1 MLRIIIRVYP
11 LRYRKVVSLR
21 EINPKVTALKVKIR
35 LLSRRLSANNII
47 LKGILRVYLNV

>member
-1 MLRIIIRVYP
+1 MLRIVIKIYP

-35 LLSRRLSANNII
+35 LLSRRLSISNII
-47 LKGILRVYLNV
+47 LRGILRVYPNI